1 MTSKIYHTK
10 HIIDLTLK
18 NSDYIAEKVSPKKT
32 LSVVSTYKKENYK
45 INSLNLSNKLNFFNM
60 NKNTNHYFLH
70 TNFWLRFMLNH
81 KNKKIFQNKPIKP
94 IQIKVIPHI
103 SQCSAKQSTV
113 TYERTYSMAALNYHI

>member
-32 LSVVSTYKKENYK
+32 LSVVSTCKKENYK

-60 NKNTNHYFLH
+60 NKNKNHYFLH
-70 TNFWLRFMLNH
+70 TNFWLRFILNH
-81 KNKKIFQNKPIKP
+81 KNKKNLSKQTNQTNTNK
-94 IQIKVIPHI
+94 
-103 SQCSAKQSTV
+103 SNSTYLTV
-113 TYERTYSMAALNYHI
+113 LC